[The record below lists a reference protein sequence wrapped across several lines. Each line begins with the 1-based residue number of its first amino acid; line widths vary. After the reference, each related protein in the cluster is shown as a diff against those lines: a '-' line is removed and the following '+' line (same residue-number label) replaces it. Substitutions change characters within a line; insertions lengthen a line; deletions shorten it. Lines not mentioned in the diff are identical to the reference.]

1 MSRGRRR
8 GVLLVGMLLML
19 VTAGPGQAHPVTD
32 AEASPQAVT
41 DATLSAAGVADLSPG
56 PLQPIDGLPSRDE
69 AHWSDGPELGR
80 APFDTGHSLDSLD
93 DADSLT
99 AALRPQN
106 RRPSRKN
113 PSPAAGS
120 SPAASSLLPQPA
132 EDLALAIRQLQ
143 ETLAS
148 EIADSL
154 DVRKADD
161 GRVNFSV
168 AGVEGF
174 HVSTGSRVSVG
185 YADVSVDFGERF
197 DKAVGALPGQ
207 GAALPMAGQP
217 LPPQATATRE
227 IFAFLGEVIQYPLF
241 WVLVLLL
248 LAGKIG
254 WLVFSYRE
262 RRRRRRVR
270 SKQRPLHQAKGAH
283 VRVRVRKRIR
293 YRLGHAPPGGGIP
306 EVPRS

>member
-1 MSRGRRR
+1 MSRGRTR
-8 GVLLVGMLLML
+8 GVLLIGILPML
-19 VTAGPGQAHPVTD
+19 VTAGPGQAHPVTG
-32 AEASPQAVT
+32 AEASPHVAT
-41 DATLSAAGVADLSPG
+41 DATPSAAGIADLSPG
-56 PLQPIDGLPSRDE
+56 SLQPIDGLPSRDE

-80 APFDTGHSLDSLD
+80 APFDKGQRLDSLD
-93 DADSLT
+93 DPDPLT

-106 RRPSRKN
+106 RRPSRKS

-120 SPAASSLLPQPA
+120 TPAAETLLPQPA

-161 GRVNFSV
+161 GRVTFSV

-174 HVSTGSRVSVG
+174 HVSTGNRVSVG
-185 YADVSVDFGERF
+185 YADVSVDFGERA
-197 DKAVGALPGQ
+197 DKAPSGLPGQ
-207 GAALPMAGQP
+207 GAAPPMVGQP
-217 LPPQATATRE
+217 LSPQATATRE
-227 IFAFLGEVIQYPLF
+227 IFAFINEMIQYPLF

-262 RRRRRRVR
+262 RRRHRRVR
-270 SKQRPLHQAKGAH
+270 SRKRPLHQATGAR

-293 YRLGHAPPGGGIP
+293 YRLGHAPSSGGIP
-306 EVPRS
+306 DVPRC